1 MEDELANLNLADE
14 EEDPVQGQE
23 DDEENEEDF
32 SLCMVGRVLTDSVVH
47 FSSMRNILA
56 ELWHLIEWVTISKIE
71 NKILFH
77 FYNKIDLK
85 RVLDDV
91 RNPLKRKKHIIFGKD
106 KSTYAIFQYEKI
118 SLFYLLCGRLGYGES
133 FCPLRLTLGLKEL
146 GFGWNISLKTPP
158 RRKAPIV
165 SRWLREDLKDMIKS
179 GMDMEYIRGSNRCEV
194 HS

>member
-32 SLCMVGRVLTDSVVH
+32 SLCMVGRVLTDSAVH

-85 RVLDDV
+85 RVLDV
-91 RNPLKRKKHIIFGKD
+91 
-106 KSTYAIFQYEKI
+106 
-118 SLFYLLCGRLGYGES
+118 
-133 FCPLRLTLGLKEL
+133 

-179 GMDMEYIRGSNRCEV
+179 GMDMEV
-194 HS
+194 HKGKQQM